1 MYYMLEIFNSCKN
14 FLEYKKGYLDRLC
27 QLMHNL
33 DEQALNTIVVKMK
46 DKILEGK
53 RIFLA
58 GNGGS
63 SAVLSHWVNDLVVGN
78 FIDSQPPIRAINL
91 TDNQSVITALGNDEG
106 FENIFVGQLRA
117 LSLPGDLLIVMSV
130 SGNSPNLVKAVEW
143 SRAHGLDTIGMVGCD
158 GGKLKSLCDIVLHIE
173 STKDEYG
180 PVEDAF
186 NIIAHM
192 ISTYLAQERG
202 KKLYH

>member
-1 MYYMLEIFNSCKN
+1 MYYLLEMFNSCKN
-14 FLEYKKGYLDRLC
+14 FIEYKRGYLERLC
-27 QLMHNL
+27 QLTHSM
-33 DEQALNTIVVKMK
+33 DEESIDKVVATIKQ
-46 DKILEGK
+46 KISAGK
-53 RIFLA
+53 KIFLA

-78 FIDSQPPIRAINL
+78 YIDSEPSIKAINL

-106 FENIFVGQLRA
+106 YESIFVGQLRA
-117 LSLPGDLLIVMSV
+117 LSEPGDLLIVMSV

-143 SRAHGLDTIGMVGCD
+143 GKSNGLDTIGVVGCD
-158 GGKLKSLCDIVLHIE
+158 GGRLKSLCDVVVHVQ

-186 NIIAHM
+186 GIITHM